1 MHNPLS
7 IGSGKLSSFFT
18 IDTES
23 KFGSKR
29 ILCFTPEFGSH
40 VTASPSWGDGNRTHS
55 TRLPGKKLSDYYASP
70 SSIPTRGHAS
80 FLSSTHIFSNPFP
93 PNRPSGRHGATD
105 RKWGWSPSNPALFG
119 ASCVDNLGCRSPPG
133 SAGPGGVSRGS
144 CRSWVHWPGADR
156 QGHTGA
162 GWSWAV
168 ITGEGRRG
176 GEPGHPDPST
186 APHGPAHATSGR
198 TWLAASPAAALRRR
212 HPGSGS
218 DPSWARPPSR
228 TSPAAAAPPKPPP
241 IGSWRVRFR
250 GERSPGRPSNRAPL
264 RPSAQLPCK
273 AAELAS
279 QGESQSRDSLS
290 NPSPSSEC
298 GFLPGRGGKGAF
310 PWSGWTRSPWGG
322 GARRHPPASG
332 SPERWRGPP
341 ESGVGSLSPRI
352 CFLYGARSVAITE
365 VPASSP
371 HPGS

>member
-1 MHNPLS
+1 MHRRAP
-7 IGSGKLSSFFT
+7 F
-18 IDTES
+18 
-23 KFGSKR
+23 R
-29 ILCFTPEFGSH
+29 
-40 VTASPSWGDGNRTHS
+40 
-55 TRLPGKKLSDYYASP
+55 PGAMQ
-70 SSIPTRGHAS
+70 AS
-80 FLSSTHIFSNPFP
+80 FLQPTSSPT
-93 PNRPSGRHGATD
+93 
-105 RKWGWSPSNPALFG
+105 L
-119 ASCVDNLGCRSPPG
+119 SPPIVPRVATEPQTGNGAGAPPIQPCSEPRAWTTSAAGPPLG
-133 SAGPGGVSRGS
+133 SAGPGGCLGDPAGPGFTGR
-144 CRSWVHWPGADR
+144 GADR

-228 TSPAAAAPPKPPP
+228 TSPAAAAPPKRLP

-332 SPERWRGPP
+332 SPRD
-341 ESGVGSLSPRI
+341 GVGLPSLSLVR
-352 CFLYGARSVAITE
+352 CLSGFVSFT
-365 VPASSP
+365 VPDL
-371 HPGS
+371 